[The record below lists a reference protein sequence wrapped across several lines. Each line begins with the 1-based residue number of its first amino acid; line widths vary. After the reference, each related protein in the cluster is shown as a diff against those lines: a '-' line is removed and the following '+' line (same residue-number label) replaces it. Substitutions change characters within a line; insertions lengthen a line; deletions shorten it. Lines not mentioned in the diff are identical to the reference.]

1 MALPDLDPHSARKF
15 LESLYGSYFSQAT
28 CPSYLEVR
36 GRKETDPPGK
46 MPFTRFYLGIDPLLR
61 DMEKW
66 ERDRNYWI
74 GTALRKSD
82 KGGKKVDC
90 LALPGLYSDVDY
102 GQDGHRKKNKWQ
114 IKGKALAVI
123 QAFPLRPSILIHSG
137 GGFQP
142 YWVLKEPFGL
152 ENGNYAQVEA
162 IMKGLALALGG
173 DVGTQDISRILRL
186 PGTFNMKLAGK
197 PRPVEIVWCEPERVY
212 NLADFA
218 EYKAQPQ
225 TQTPKEKIRGAAPK
239 GPQPQKLEVLNIP
252 AWAKTLILTGAR
264 EGYPSRSE
272 RDHAVI
278 RELFRAGCNLD
289 TIEAIFQTHPV
300 GEKYR
305 EKGLHGRA
313 YLQASI
319 NKLPAQPPPISKGTP
334 LWPQEVM
341 TGAAGLFA
349 KSYAAYL
356 ETPEPFLFMNY
367 LTLLGHILSD
377 RVTLKSEI
385 IPQPRL
391 YTVNL
396 GESADTR
403 KTTSINKT
411 AIFFLEVI
419 DHGEINAIWGVGSAE
434 GLAKAFN
441 QNPRVILIL
450 DELKAIVQKMRI
462 DASVL
467 LPCVNTLFEL
477 NRYHSL
483 VKNHDIKIDEAELCL
498 LAASTLDT
506 YRNMFTS
513 QFLDIGFIN
522 RLFIVIGDGQR
533 KFSIPQP
540 MPEHE
545 KESLKHDL
553 REVLKFMGNIS
564 KTGRYAM
571 PLDPQAQEIFDT
583 WYFSL
588 EHSVFTKRLDAY
600 GHRLMPLLA
609 VNEMKDNITPEIA
622 ERTVA
627 LLTYQLAARK
637 FADPIDAD
645 NAIARLEERIRR
657 LLRNGL
663 MLKRDL
669 EKQAHKDRVG
679 SSLWNMAIKNLKIRV
694 YGKPQVCELGPE

>member
-1 MALPDLDPHSARKF
+1 M
-15 LESLYGSYFSQAT
+15 
-28 CPSYLEVR
+28 
-36 GRKETDPPGK
+36 
-46 MPFTRFYLGIDPLLR
+46 
-61 DMEKW
+61 
-66 ERDRNYWI
+66 DRWSPELNYWI
-74 GTALRKSD
+74 GAALRKSD

-90 LALPGLYSDVDY
+90 LALSALYSDVDY

-114 IKGKALAVI
+114 TKGEALAAI
-123 QAFPLRPSILIHSG
+123 QAFPLRPPILVHSG
-137 GGFQP
+137 GGFQL
-142 YWVLKEPFGL
+142 YWLLKEPFGL
-152 ENGNYAQVEA
+152 ENGDYAQVEA
-162 IMKGLALALGG
+162 IMKGLTLALGG

-197 PRPVEIVWCEPERVY
+197 PRPVEIVWCEPARVY
-212 NLADFA
+212 TLADFA
-218 EYKAQPQ
+218 QYEALGRTPQNRLEGATPISPQ
-225 TQTPKEKIRGAAPK
+225 TTD
-239 GPQPQKLEVLNIP
+239 LEALVIP
-252 AWAKTLILTGAR
+252 AWAKTLILTGANK
-264 EGYPSRSE
+264 GYPSRSE

-278 RELFRAGCNLD
+278 RELLRAGCNLD
-289 TIEAIFQTHPV
+289 TIEAIYQAHPV

-305 EKGLHGRA
+305 EKGPHGRA

-319 NKLPAQPPPISKGTP
+319 NKISSDPQKPTTQAPPINKVTP

-341 TGAAGLFA
+341 IGAAGLFA

-367 LTLLGHILSD
+367 LTLLGHILSN

-419 DHGEINAIWGVGSAE
+419 DPGEINTIWGVGSAE

-483 VKNHDIKIDEAELCL
+483 VKTHDIKIDEAELCL

-533 KFSIPQP
+533 KFSIPQT
-540 MPEHE
+540 MPDHE
-545 KESLKHDL
+545 KESLRRDL
-553 REVLKFMGNIS
+553 REVLQFVGAIS
-564 KTGRYAM
+564 KAGRYAM
-571 PLDPQAQEIFDT
+571 PLDPQAQGIFDS

-588 EHSVFTKRLDAY
+588 ENSVFTKRLDTY

-609 VNEMKDNITPEIA
+609 VNEIKASITPEIA
-622 ERTVA
+622 EKTVA
-627 LLTYQLAARK
+627 LLNYQLAARK
-637 FADPIDAD
+637 YADPIDAD

-657 LLRNGL
+657 LLINGP
-663 MLKRDL
+663 MQKRDL

-679 SSLWNMAIKNLKIRV
+679 SSLWNMAIRNLKIRV
-694 YGKPQVCELGPE
+694 YGKPQVCELEPE